1 MNLVDAIRQAT
12 KRTED
17 SAPVPGSSPAA
28 AVSANPAEGAP
39 MNTTQQIDIPVAGVS
54 PVQTP
59 NPIDPAVAAASGSL
73 VRLELFLSPE
83 QMHQM
88 LRGILQG
95 AHSVMTLREAAQHLR
110 VNQKTLITM
119 AESGEIPGFM
129 VQGEWKFSRQAIDE
143 WITIQGLRANRIGHQ
158 EDAHAA

>member
-12 KRTED
+12 KRPDD
-17 SAPVPGSSPAA
+17 SGPVPPSHPAA
-28 AVSANPAEGAP
+28 AVSANSAEGVP
-39 MNTTQQIDIPVAGVS
+39 MDTSHPVDIPVAGVS
-54 PVQTP
+54 PVHAPT
-59 NPIDPAVAAASGSL
+59 PIDPAVSAASGSL

-110 VNQKTLITM
+110 VNQKTLIAL
-119 AESGEIPGFM
+119 AESGEIPGFL